1 MQELSKL
8 LQLGPLHPPEVRG
21 GTFRNPDGV
30 ARKTWDIA
38 TQHPDYTG
46 KQTKGNKLDR
56 MVLQAFIERPDEMQ
70 AAAEAIR
77 IGLKSGALLDLPVVD
92 EEDEHGTSAP
102 EGRLL
107 LRQHVARERN
117 PKLRAAKIKSVQDS
131 GGTVACEVCSFDF
144 ERTYGPRGAGY
155 IECHHIVPLH
165 VSGPV
170 KTKLADLALI
180 CSNCH
185 RMIHRSSPWLT
196 PSDLRELVKVKHRT

>member
-1 MQELSKL
+1 M
-8 LQLGPLHPPEVRG
+8 QLGPLHPPEVRSS
-21 GTFRNPDGV
+21 TFRNPVGV

-46 KQTKGNKLDR
+46 KQTNGNKLDR
-56 MVLQAFIERPDEMQ
+56 MVLHAFIERPAEMH

-77 IGLKSGALLDLPVVD
+77 IGLKSGALLDLPPVED
-92 EEDEHGTSAP
+92 EDEHGVSAP

-117 PKLRAAKIKSVQDS
+117 PKLRAAKIKSVQGS
-131 GGTVACEVCSFDF
+131 GGAVACEVCSFDF
-144 ERTYGPRGAGY
+144 GRTYGPLGAGY

-170 KTKLADLALI
+170 TTKLADLALI

-185 RMIHRSSPWLT
+185 RMIHRSAPWLT
-196 PSDLRELVKVKHRT
+196 PSDLRKLIKGERHA